1 MGIAAFAR
9 QLIVSLRSRGDLNM
23 AAPWEIP
30 HDTQTT
36 LEDIFYC
43 FRLILGRSPNQEEW
57 KGHSAH
63 AGSTKLDDVVMS
75 YVNSLEFAR
84 RKNSMLSKS
93 WDEDL
98 FLKELAGFSI
108 YVRDSDAA
116 VGRGVKSGA
125 YEPHVTKMFRQ
136 YVKPGMHVLDIGAN
150 IGYFTMLAAS
160 LVKPS
165 GSVMAIEPNPE
176 NAKLVELSRRANKFD
191 QVTIVQAGAGRE
203 LGLLVLN
210 TAYSNGTTSDLSD
223 DPSQLAD
230 ATTVPCLRIDDI
242 FPKDKQAGFIKID
255 VEGAEYNAL
264 LGASAL
270 IKRCHPV
277 IVSEFSPGMIEG
289 ISGITAQAYVKF
301 ILDFGY
307 RVSVVEPNGN
317 LDPCGL
323 DIDKVMRAYAN
334 CGGDHID
341 ILFE

>member
-1 MGIAAFAR
+1 MT
-9 QLIVSLRSRGDLNM
+9 
-23 AAPWEIP
+23 APWEIP
-30 HDTQTT
+30 YRDQTT
-36 LEDIFYC
+36 PEDIYYC
-43 FRLILGRSPNQEEW
+43 FRLILGRSPHQEEW

-63 AGSTKLDDVVMS
+63 AGNTKLDDVVMS

-84 RKNSMLSKS
+84 RKNTLLSKS

-98 FLKELAGFSI
+98 FLKALDGFSV
-108 YVRDSDAA
+108 YVRESDAA
-116 VGRGVKSGA
+116 VGRGVKSDA

-136 YVKPGMHVLDIGAN
+136 YVKPGMHILDIGAN

-160 LVKPS
+160 LVKSS

-176 NAKLVELSRRANKFD
+176 NAKLIELSRRANKFD
-191 QVTIVQAGAGRE
+191 QVTIVQAGAGRA

-223 DPSQLAD
+223 DPSQLAY
-230 ATTVPCLRIDDI
+230 ATTVPCLRIDDNV
-242 FPKDKQAGFIKID
+242 PADKQIGFIKID
-255 VEGAEYNAL
+255 IEGAEYNAL

-277 IVSEFSPGMIEG
+277 IISEFSPGLIEG
-289 ISGITAQAYVKF
+289 ISGISAQGYVKF

-307 RVSVVEPNGN
+307 RVSIVEPDGS
-317 LDPCGL
+317 LTPCGL
-323 DIDKVMRAYAN
+323 DIDKVMQAYAN
-334 CGGDHID
+334 CGVDHID